1 MQTTERPPTGPT
13 RGGSPVRGVVL
24 VAVAVVLGFYVLR
37 AIDDTGAGP
46 VETTGSP
53 EAPSDTTV
61 APDDAAPDET
71 GTETTEAEAPPA
83 RPPAEVVVL
92 VANAS
97 GAQGAAAG
105 QSEAIEGGGYQVAPP
120 TNAPEQV
127 ETTQVLAVEGYEA
140 EAAVLAADIGA
151 PEGAVQPM
159 PDPPPLDLAG
169 AHLLVLLGPDLA
181 GG

>member
-1 MQTTERPPTGPT
+1 MQTTERPPSGPT

-24 VAVAVVLGFYVLR
+24 VAVAVVLGFFVLR
-37 AIDDTGAGP
+37 AIDDTAAGP
-46 VETTGSP
+46 VETTESA
-53 EAPSDTTV
+53 EESSDTTV
-61 APDDAAPDET
+61 AADDEAPDET
-71 GTETTEAEAPPA
+71 DTTEAEAPPA
-83 RPPAEVVVL
+83 RDPGEVTVL

-97 GAQGAAAG
+97 GVQGAAAG
-105 QSEAIEGGGYQVAPP
+105 QTDAIQGGGYLVAQP
-120 TNAPEQV
+120 TNAPDLV

-151 PEGAVQPM
+151 PEGAVNPM

-169 AHLLVLLGPDLA
+169 AQLLVLLGPDLA